1 MILQLFSTFISITP
15 SSESDSMIPSKESL
29 SNKLLYDLMHIFC
42 YSDLS
47 GNKIAELPGSVFSK
61 LAKLTNL

>member
-1 MILQLFSTFISITP
+1 
-15 SSESDSMIPSKESL
+15 MIPSKESL
-29 SNKLLYDLMHIFC
+29 LHKLLYDLMHIFC

-61 LAKLTNL
+61 LAKLTNLWVCVYAPKYISFFFI